1 MMRQALTA
9 APDLPATNR
18 FVSNWMFSKVYH
30 PLMISTADNLQAID
44 LAVEAEDRGVDVAEL
59 ALVNG
64 VHSEKVIVLARQ
76 LREVLDELH
85 RELHRI
91 GAARG
96 FSPQEVDQVF
106 HERLAAMM
114 PKPKRAQ

>member
-1 MMRQALTA
+1 
-9 APDLPATNR
+9 
-18 FVSNWMFSKVYH
+18 
-30 PLMISTADNLQAID
+30 MITTADNLQAIG
-44 LAVEAEDRGVDVAEL
+44 LAVEAEDRGVSVEQL

-64 VHSEKVIVLARQ
+64 VLSARVIALARE
-76 LREVLDELH
+76 LHTVLHEMH

-91 GAARG
+91 GAAQG
-96 FSPQEVDQVF
+96 FTPQEVDQVF